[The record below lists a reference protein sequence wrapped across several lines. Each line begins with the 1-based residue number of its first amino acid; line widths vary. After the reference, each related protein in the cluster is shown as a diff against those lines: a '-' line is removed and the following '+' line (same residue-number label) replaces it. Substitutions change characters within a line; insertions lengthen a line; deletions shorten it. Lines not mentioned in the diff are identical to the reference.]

1 MVVLEF
7 KIVQG
12 PVTKT
17 FVTGYPGPQRLLAKH
32 KTFKVKWVQTANHRN
47 VHVSNIQHGQVQP
60 TPKFACT
67 PYLLGLKKRTGRP
80 LCWQPG
86 GHVGKGW
93 IKYWMFAPLFL
104 AC

>member
-47 VHVSNIQHGQVQP
+47 VHVSHIQHGQVQP

-67 PYLLGLKKRTGRP
+67 SLSAGPAEEDREAS
-80 LCWQPG
+80 
-86 GHVGKGW
+86 V
-93 IKYWMFAPLFL
+93 L
-104 AC
+104 AARGTCGQGVD